1 MNKARFLAP
10 LAALLAILL
19 PLAALADE
27 APASVSRDLSR
38 YKEASVSG
46 ELLLVAAY
54 AVLWLLVAAYAF
66 RLAGKQARLE
76 QQLEA
81 LDRQL
86 DTQLE
91 LPPPVTEQAP

>member
-1 MNKARFLAP
+1 MTSARFFQLCALAVSGVVMP
-10 LAALLAILL
+10 LV
-19 PLAALADE
+19 ALADE

-46 ELLLVAAY
+46 ELLLLAAY
-54 AVLWLLVAAYAF
+54 AVLWLLVAAFAF

-76 QQLEA
+76 QQLQA

-86 DTQLE
+86 DAEAERQ
-91 LPPPVTEQAP
+91 P